1 MPIFATKGAHVYQL
15 HQLTA
20 TVNLYDASRG
30 DRLATQGA
38 AGRFLW
44 VSALASER
52 THVQLAEDEYWGWLD
67 AEDYCHLTPAT
78 QPYQPIARDRADIE
92 AVLEEVIAFCLA
104 AQQVPHEYLWG
115 GTVAPHYDC
124 SGLMQASFASQ
135 GIWLPRDAYQQEAF
149 ATPLGSNSIAETLPQ
164 LQRGDLVFFGSCE
177 KATHVG
183 LYLGQGQY
191 IHSSGKEYGRN
202 GIGID
207 TLFPSEDPVS
217 IAYQRQFR
225 GGGRIEYSY
234 LPLATHP

>member
-1 MPIFATKGAHVYQL
+1 MFSSFEALQLYQL
-15 HQLTA
+15 RA
-20 TVNLYDASRG
+20 TVNLYDAPTG

-44 VSALASER
+44 VPLSETR
-52 THVQLAEDEYWGWLD
+52 PPQRRLWVQLAEDEYWGWLD
-67 AEDYCHLTPAT
+67 PKDAPYLEPAT
-78 QPYQPIARDRADIE
+78 RPYHAIPRDRAYIE
-92 AVLEEVIAFCLA
+92 AVLEDVIAFCFA
-104 AQQVPHEYLWG
+104 AQQRPHEYLWG
-115 GTVAPHYDC
+115 GTVAPNYDC

-149 ATPLGSNSIAETLPQ
+149 ATPLRGKSIEETLPH
-164 LQRGDLVFFGSCE
+164 LQRGDLVFFGTRE

-207 TLFPSEDPVS
+207 TLYPSEDPVS
-217 IAYQRQFR
+217 IAYQQQFR

-234 LPLATHP
+234 IPLG

>member
-1 MPIFATKGAHVYQL
+1 MQL
-15 HQLTA
+15 YQLTA
-20 TVNLYDASRG
+20 TVNLYDAPTG

-44 VSALASER
+44 APTLETER
-52 THVQLAEDEYWGWLD
+52 TYVQLAEDEYWGWLD
-67 AEDYCHLTPAT
+67 PQDYRHLTPAT
-78 QPYQPIARDRADIE
+78 QPYQPIARDRAYIE

-115 GTVAPHYDC
+115 GTVAPNYDC

-149 ATPLGSNSIAETLPQ
+149 ATPVGSPSIEETLPQ
-164 LQRGDLVFFGSCE
+164 LQRGDLVFFGTGD

-191 IHSSGKEYGRN
+191 IHSSGQGYGRN

-207 TLFPSEDPVS
+207 TLYPSEDAVS
-217 IAYQRQFR
+217 IAYQQQFR
-225 GGGRIEYSY
+225 GGGRIDCSY
-234 LPLATHP
+234 LP

>member
-1 MPIFATKGAHVYQL
+1 MSIFTTKGGQVYQL

-20 TVNLYDASRG
+20 TVNLYDAPTG

-44 VSALASER
+44 VSALESER
-52 THVQLAEDEYWGWLD
+52 TYVQLAEDDYWGWLD
-67 AEDYCHLTPAT
+67 QGDYRHLTPAT
-78 QPYQPIARDRADIE
+78 EPYQPIARDRAYIE
-92 AVLEEVIAFCLA
+92 AVLEDVIAFCLA
-104 AQQVPHEYLWG
+104 AQEAPHEYLWG
-115 GTVAPHYDC
+115 GTVAPNYDC

-164 LQRGDLVFFGSCE
+164 LQRGDLVFFGSRE

-234 LPLATHP
+234 LPLTPHP

>member
-1 MPIFATKGAHVYQL
+1 MRSNYSLEHQTVMQL
-15 HQLTA
+15 YQLTA
-20 TVNLYDASRG
+20 TVNLYDAPTG

-38 AGRFLW
+38 AGRLLW
-44 VSALASER
+44 ASALGAER
-52 THVQLAEDEYWGWLD
+52 TYVQLAEDEYWGWLD
-67 AEDYCHLTPAT
+67 PQDYRHLTPAT
-78 QPYQPIARDRADIE
+78 QPYQPIARDRAYIE
-92 AVLEEVIAFCLA
+92 AVLEDVIAFCVA

-115 GTVAPHYDC
+115 GTVAPNYDC

-149 ATPLGSNSIAETLPQ
+149 ATPLGGSSIEATLPQ
-164 LQRGDLVFFGSCE
+164 LQRGDLVFFGSRE

-207 TLFPSEDPVS
+207 TLYPSEDAVS
-217 IAYQRQFR
+217 IAYQQQFR
-225 GGGRIEYSY
+225 GGGRIDYSY
-234 LPLATHP
+234 LPLG

>member
-1 MPIFATKGAHVYQL
+1 MQL
-15 HQLTA
+15 YQLTA
-20 TVNLYDASRG
+20 TVNLYDAPTG
-30 DRLATQGA
+30 NRLATQGA

-44 VSALASER
+44 APPLSTER
-52 THVQLAEDEYWGWLD
+52 TYVELAEDEYWGWLD
-67 AEDYCHLTPAT
+67 PRDYRHLTPAT
-78 QPYQPIARDRADIE
+78 QPYQPIARDRPYIE
-92 AVLEEVIAFCLA
+92 AVLEEVIAFCYA

-115 GTVAPHYDC
+115 GTVAPNYDC

-149 ATPLGSNSIAETLPQ
+149 ATPLGSNSIVETLPQ
-164 LQRGDLVFFGSCE
+164 LQRGDLVFFGTRE

-207 TLFPSEDPVS
+207 TLYPSEDPVS
-217 IAYQRQFR
+217 IAYQQQFR
-225 GGGRIEYSY
+225 GGGRIDYSY
-234 LPLATHP
+234 LPLG

>member
-1 MPIFATKGAHVYQL
+1 MFSSLEAMQL

-20 TVNLYDASRG
+20 TVNLYDAPTG

-38 AGRFLW
+38 AGRLLW
-44 VSALASER
+44 APALGAER
-52 THVQLAEDEYWGWLD
+52 TYVQLAEDEYWGWLD
-67 AEDYCHLTPAT
+67 PQDYRHLTPAT
-78 QPYQPIARDRADIE
+78 QSYQPIARNRAYIE
-92 AVLEEVIAFCLA
+92 AVLEEVIAFCCA

-115 GTVAPHYDC
+115 GTVAPNYDC
-124 SGLMQASFASQ
+124 SGLIQASFASQ

-149 ATPLGSNSIAETLPQ
+149 ATPLGSNSIEETLPQ
-164 LQRGDLVFFGSCE
+164 LQRGDLVFFGTRE

-207 TLFPSEDPVS
+207 TLYPSEDPVS
-217 IAYQRQFR
+217 IAYQQQFR
-225 GGGRIEYSY
+225 GGGRIDYSY
-234 LPLATHP
+234 LPLG

>member
-1 MPIFATKGAHVYQL
+1 MRSNYSLDHQTVMQL
-15 HQLTA
+15 YQLTA
-20 TVNLYDASRG
+20 TVNLYDAPTG

-44 VSALASER
+44 APAFTAER
-52 THVQLAEDEYWGWLD
+52 TYVQLAEDEYWGWLD
-67 AEDYCHLTPAT
+67 ARDYEHLEPAIR
-78 QPYQPIARDRADIE
+78 PYEPIARDRAYIE
-92 AVLEEVIAFCLA
+92 AVLEDVIAFCFA

-115 GTVAPHYDC
+115 GTVAPNYDC

-149 ATPLGSNSIAETLPQ
+149 ARPVGGSVIEETLPQ
-164 LQRGDLVFFGSCE
+164 LQRGDLVFFGTRE

-183 LYLGQGQY
+183 LYLGEGQY
-191 IHSSGKEYGRN
+191 IHSSGKDYGRN

-207 TLFPSEDPVS
+207 TLYPSEDAVS
-217 IAYQRQFR
+217 TVYRQQFR

-234 LPLATHP
+234 LP